1 MQTEQTKSTEER
13 VSYIPSDINPAMAR
27 KIHSELAKGCVIT
40 KKVYNSGTSQLVDNK
55 LFTSL
60 FKHYEY
66 FKQTYALLGWDLVFR
81 ESGDFFH
88 MSRMNDS
95 ESDDADN
102 SSIKV
107 CVPLVVIADYIVKLG
122 IDTVTLWNENVGV
135 ANEDLDAIVAIP
147 HNQHVIE
154 ASGHKTIGDA
164 VKHLKGRGIV
174 YENAKG
180 NVVYSSAAKYFV
192 EQLIDR
198 FAR

>member
-1 MQTEQTKSTEER
+1 MQTEQIINAEER
-13 VSYIPSDINPAMAR
+13 VSYIPSDINPTMAR
-27 KIHSELAKGCVIT
+27 KIHSELAKGCVIN
-40 KKVYNSGTSQLVDNK
+40 KKVYNNGTSQLVDNK

-66 FKQTYALLGWDLVFR
+66 FKQTYALLGWELVFR

-107 CVPLVVIADYIVKLG
+107 CVPLFIIADYVVKLG
-122 IDTVTLWNENVGV
+122 IDTVTLWSENIGIT
-135 ANEDLDAIVAIP
+135 NDDLAAIVAVP
-147 HNQHVIE
+147 RNQHIIE

-164 VKHLKGRGIV
+164 IKHLKGRGIV
-174 YENAKG
+174 YENSKG
-180 NVVYSSAAKYFV
+180 NIVYSSAAKYFV
-192 EQLIDR
+192 DQLVGR